1 MLKFLDEVSALLGTA
16 LMVVLAAT
24 AAYIKAY
31 EKAEIEWPVK
41 RHIGTWLIKMFYA
54 GFSAMLVWYG
64 AKSAIAYGFHI
75 PEPVIP
81 FVIGVAAF
89 AGADFIDFLFVTMRD
104 IIRRKLGLEPKEQ
117 EK

>member
-1 MLKFLDEVSALLGTA
+1 MQKFLDEITAMLGIA

-31 EKAEIEWPVK
+31 EKAETQWPMRKHV
-41 RHIGTWLIKMFYA
+41 GTWSVKMLYA

-64 AKSAIAYGFHI
+64 AKSAIAYGFHV

-81 FVIGVAAF
+81 FIIGVAGF
-89 AGADFIDFLFVTMRD
+89 SGAQFLDFLFVTMAD
-104 IIRRKLGLEPKEQ
+104 GIRKKLGLQPKE
-117 EK
+117 